1 MMEYSSDYSNLKV
14 LIADDMSFWR
24 TLMRNFVDALGVRQV
39 RSVESAR
46 KAWDMVCEFQPHI
59 LICDWQMLDGEGIE
73 LLRMVRHSKDSPN
86 RFMNVMMVTAFN
98 EEHRVRQ
105 ALREGVNCYLTK
117 PMTAQDFLRK
127 FAHCAEDRRPFE
139 STPSYLGPQR
149 SPEIADSDDLVFV

>member
-1 MMEYSSDYSNLKV
+1 MELAPDFSHLKV

-24 TLMRNFVDALGVRQV
+24 TLMRDFVDALGVRQV
-39 RSVESAR
+39 RAVSSAR
-46 KAWDMVCEFQPHI
+46 EAWKVVCGFQPHI

-73 LLRMVRHSKDSPN
+73 LLRMVRRSKESPN

-127 FAHCAEDRRPFE
+127 FTHCALDRRPFE
-139 STPSYLGPQR
+139 ASPSYLGPQR
-149 SPEIADSDDLVFV
+149 NEPLATDDIVFV